1 MNKIFQYPVTI
12 IERHLDFYGH
22 VNNAVYL
29 ELYEEARW
37 DFITKGGYGHDR
49 IQKDKCGPVLIELNL
64 TFKRELKNR
73 EKIMI
78 ESTSLEMKNKFVMQ
92 LEQKMIKDDGKV
104 ASVLLVNVGLF
115 DMTERKL
122 VLPNADWLQAI
133 GIYP

>member
-1 MNKIFQYPVTI
+1 MNKIFEYPLTI

-49 IQKDKCGPVLIELNL
+49 IQIDKCGPVLIDLHL

-73 EKIMI
+73 EKII
-78 ESTSLEMKNKFVMQ
+78 IQSQSKEMQNKYVMQ
-92 LEQKMIKDDGKV
+92 LEQKMIKADGIV

-115 DMTERKL
+115 DMNERKL
-122 VLPNADWLQAI
+122 VLPKPDWLKAI
-133 GIYP
+133 GID

>member
-92 LEQKMIKDDGKV
+92 LEQKMIKDDGKI

-115 DMTERKL
+115 NMSERKL
-122 VLPNADWLQAI
+122 VLPNPDWLCAI
-133 GIYP
+133 GMN

>member
-92 LEQKMIKDDGKV
+92 LEQKMIKDDGKI

-115 DMTERKL
+115 NMSERKL
-122 VLPNADWLQAI
+122 MLPNPDWLCAI
-133 GIYP
+133 GMN

>member
-1 MNKIFQYPVTI
+1 VNKIFQYPVTI

-49 IQKDKCGPVLIELNL
+49 IQKEKCGPVLIDLHL

-73 EKIMI
+73 ENITI
-78 ESTSLEMKNKFVMQ
+78 ESTSLAQQNKFVMQ
-92 LEQKMIKDDGKV
+92 LEQKMIKEDGKV
-104 ASVLLVNVGLF
+104 ASTLIVNVGLF
-115 DMTERKL
+115 DMNERKL
-122 VLPNADWLQAI
+122 VLPNADWLSAI
-133 GIYP
+133 GVHS